1 MRLVLYQPDMP
12 GNLGAVMRLCAC
24 FGVAPEIIEPCGF
37 PLDAKAMRRAAMDYG
52 GAEDLVRHAD
62 FAGFM
67 ETKGRSRIILA
78 TTRGAKPLNRFDFK
92 ASDIILMGRESA
104 GVPDS
109 VHAASDHGVLI
120 PMAQGARSLNLAGSA
135 SIMLFEALRQTDG
148 LFGDLA

>member
-1 MRLVLYQPDMP
+1 MP

-24 FGVAPEIIEPCGF
+24 FGVRPEVIEPCGF

-52 GAEDLVRHAD
+52 SSDDLVRHAD
-62 FAGFM
+62 FAAFM
-67 ETKGRSRIILA
+67 ETRGRSRIILA
-78 TTRGAKPLNRFDFK
+78 TTRGAKPLDAFEFK

-120 PMAQGARSLNLAGSA
+120 PMAAGARSLNLAGSA
-135 SIMLFEALRQTDG
+135 SIMLFEALRQTG
-148 LFGDLA
+148 KLGG